1 MDSLIKKLKTKTG
14 LVVYHVEDCGIIQEF
29 RTLLEAKEFVR
40 YIQNHFPRLSLPVL
54 LKLWEFPS

>member
-14 LVVYHVEDCGIIQEF
+14 LVVYRVEDCGIIQEF

-40 YIQNHFPRLSLPVL
+40 YIQNPKAYMINYNNQGV
-54 LKLWEFPS
+54 